1 MFTVSG
7 RLTPIELRILLYLVR
22 SLKLKQYAGKYGCHD
37 KWGHENAT
45 TQYDSSVTPGVHQ
58 NWKQIS
64 KNSSSGSA
72 NRSLKTTWQM
82 FKKLFLKQSAD
93 WFFFSVQAF
102 AFTFNATQ
110 MDFHAQGLRL
120 FQSLKKSRLVTC
132 IRVFI
137 QIPSGIQKDTLWI
150 CANSKK
156 ISKKTMKIDS
166 IMQPVKSLLL
176 DKIFE

>member
-93 WFFFSVQAF
+93 WFFFFQYKHLPLHLMQHRWIFMHKDYDCCKAWRRVDWSPVFEFLFRYRQEYRKIRSESVQIA
-102 AFTFNATQ
+102 
-110 MDFHAQGLRL
+110 RKY
-120 FQSLKKSRLVTC
+120 LKTPWK
-132 IRVFI
+132 
-137 QIPSGIQKDTLWI
+137 
-150 CANSKK
+150 
-156 ISKKTMKIDS
+156 
-166 IMQPVKSLLL
+166 
-176 DKIFE
+176 